1 MTSLDRRQFTMLP
14 LLAAPL
20 LATRSIA
27 RPKLRAAQFPP
38 PPRPEKL
45 ELAARVTPEGAEVD
59 LTERLAALRAAGFDG
74 VEVAWPGTFRADRVR
89 RAADAA
95 GCPIHSVRVGESFGA
110 ALSLEDADARALGE
124 RRLADALRLAGELG
138 AKSISIVPGAITP
151 TVSEARAWNLVKIS
165 LRSALPLAEEL
176 GVRIALRLGGGD
188 FLSSPL
194 EAARFLDELG
204 SPLVGWQL
212 DTAWS
217 LVRSYPQHWAHIL
230 GARLIKV
237 DLGDYSRAAA
247 ASGGVAAGFAV
258 DLGSGD
264 LDGPTTLEALAH
276 ALYSGWVTVDVE
288 ERSPETFE
296 ARAKRARVLLELE
309 RGA

>member
-1 MTSLDRRQFTMLP
+1 MTSLDRRQFTRLS

-20 LATRSIA
+20 LATRAIA
-27 RPKLRAAQFPP
+27 RTQPASSQFPP

-45 ELAARVTPEGAEVD
+45 ELAARVTPEGEQSA
-59 LTERLAALRAAGFDG
+59 LTERLSRLRAAGFDG

-95 GCPIHSVRVGESFGA
+95 SCPIHGVRVGESFGG
-110 ALSLEDADARALGE
+110 ALSLEDSDARALGE
-124 RRLADALRLAGELG
+124 RRLADALNLASELG
-138 AKSISIVPGAITP
+138 ATSLSIVPGAITP

-176 GVRIALRLGGGD
+176 GVRIALRLGSGD
-188 FLSSPL
+188 FLSTPL

-204 SPLVGWQL
+204 SPLLGWQL

-237 DLGDYSRAAA
+237 DLGDYSREAAA
-247 ASGGVAAGFAV
+247 TGGLAAGFETA
-258 DLGSGD
+258 LGEGD
-264 LDGPTTLEALAH
+264 LDAPTTLEALAH
-276 ALYSGWVTVDVE
+276 ALFSGWVTVDVDE
-288 ERSPETFE
+288 HDPASFE
-296 ARAKRARVLLELE
+296 ARAHAARLLLELE

>member
-1 MTSLDRRQFTMLP
+1 MTFLDRRQFTLLP

-20 LATRSIA
+20 LAARSFA
-27 RPKLRAAQFPP
+27 RPQPAAPQFPP

-45 ELAARVTPEGAEVD
+45 ELAARVTPEGEERA
-59 LTERLAALRAAGFDG
+59 LTERLAALRTAGFDG
-74 VEVAWPGTFRADRVR
+74 IEVAWPGTFRADRVR

-95 GCPIHSVRVGESFGA
+95 GCPVHGVRVGESFGG
-110 ALSLEDADARALGE
+110 ALSLEDSDARAQGE
-124 RRLADALRLAGELG
+124 RRLADALRLAAELG
-138 AKSISIVPGAITP
+138 AKSLSIVPGAITP

-165 LRSALPLAEEL
+165 LRSALPLAEQL
-176 GVRIALRLGGGD
+176 GVRIALRLGSGD
-188 FLSSPL
+188 FLGSPL

-204 SPLVGWQL
+204 SPLMGWQL

-230 GARLIKV
+230 GARLVKV

-247 ASGGVAAGFAV
+247 ASGGLEAGFDV
-258 DLGSGD
+258 GLGEGD
-264 LDGPTTLEALAH
+264 LDAPTTLEALAH
-276 ALYSGWVTVDVE
+276 ALYSGWVTVDVDE
-288 ERSPETFE
+288 GAPESFE
-296 ARAKRARVLLELE
+296 AAAKAARILLELE